1 MWVSIPNTPIEEK
14 ITKIYAQEL
23 INSVLPPPPPPPRLS
38 TPQDVIHDHFSM
50 GVYAC
55 IISPL
60 CQLFYCLSF
69 TVASG

>member
-14 ITKIYAQEL
+14 IMKTYVQEL
-23 INSVLPPPPPPPRLS
+23 INSVLPHPPRLS

-50 GVYAC
+50 GIYAC

-60 CQLFYCLSF
+60 CQLFYCLAF
-69 TVASG
+69 KVAGG